1 MWLLCAT
8 YLPPLVTSPQLS
20 SPLQSLSP
28 CYFLDYEACCG
39 LTGWKSQL
47 KHSLDQ
53 HSCFKPS
60 NEYLL
65 RGLLGLPW
73 LGLHCRWWA
82 ALPGHSAPD
91 MLPCYRLGVLW
102 CQVLSHPQ
110 KASRKPPDCP
120 EKNYALLTPV
130 SLLSALFLPLT
141 LTLHVTYCLGNL
153 KNLCICYYVYHN
165 PPPAKHEIF
174 PSSVAQWP
182 REWGMS
188 NFHL

>member
-1 MWLLCAT
+1 MWLPCAT

-53 HSCFKPS
+53 HSCFKSS

-73 LGLHCRWWA
+73 LGLHCRRRA

-91 MLPCYRLGVLW
+91 MLPCYRLGVLR
-102 CQVLSHPQ
+102 CQVL
-110 KASRKPPDCP
+110 SRKPPDCP
-120 EKNYALLTPV
+120 EKNYALLSPV

-153 KNLCICYYVYHN
+153 KNLCVCYYVYHN
-165 PPPAKHEIF
+165 PPSTKAWNLSQLCGPVTQRVGNE
-174 PSSVAQWP
+174 
-182 REWGMS
+182 
-188 NFHL
+188 